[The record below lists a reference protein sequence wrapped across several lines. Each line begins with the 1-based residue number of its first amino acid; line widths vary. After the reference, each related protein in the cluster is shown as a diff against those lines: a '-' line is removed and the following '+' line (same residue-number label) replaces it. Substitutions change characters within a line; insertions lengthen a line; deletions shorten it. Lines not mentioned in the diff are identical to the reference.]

1 MKKRVLVLGMTVW
14 CCSVFAG
21 CSAAGIPQNAGAQ
34 QNEGADVE
42 MSAQDNLQG
51 TEEGQET
58 AADSTK
64 TDADSINASE
74 DSMDTSAGSA
84 AQSTGQN
91 GLPPAENQIKDQ
103 TFEVELNSLGKVTF
117 ASYTTR
123 TEQEPNGDAVFA
135 LLRGDEVLQIL
146 EGIEKNNV
154 RTDRRL
160 ESVAAVSFP
169 DYNADG
175 ISDIIT
181 ICNYEPL
188 DGDEE
193 KASEVRIYTGG
204 ADGHFTLEREL
215 SSEAD
220 SALAEKTIKS
230 VLGFLGAPGSRTD
243 AGDAGETAGWQQAY
257 IDCISRQSTDEVE
270 GYHLIYLDADEVPE
284 LVVIGS
290 YEAAGC
296 RIVSFCDGKIYQN
309 QLNRLYFSYIEGG
322 NLLCNSE
329 GNMDCYYD
337 LVYTLD
343 KQGLKLV
350 AEGYYGAED
359 NSNVQYD
366 ALGEPIY
373 YYEWN
378 GARMTKEEY
387 AKALNSVYDTSRAKD
402 GYEYGKIYSAEQMI
416 ELLQGM

>member
-1 MKKRVLVLGMTVW
+1 MKKRELILGMTVL
-14 CCSVFAG
+14 CLSMTAG
-21 CSAAGIPQNAGAQ
+21 CSAAGTPQDAGTQ
-34 QNEGADVE
+34 QNESADGKISAQDDLHVTEEEAGADV
-42 MSAQDNLQG
+42 
-51 TEEGQET
+51 
-58 AADSTK
+58 
-64 TDADSINASE
+64 TDADGTNA
-74 DSMDTSAGSA
+74 DGTNTGADGA
-84 AQSTGQN
+84 AQSANQN
-91 GLPPAENQIKDQ
+91 GLPKEAEQIKNQ
-103 TFEVELNSLGKVTF
+103 TFDTELNSLGNVTF

-123 TEQEPNGDAVFA
+123 TEAQPNGDAVFA
-135 LLRGDEVLQIL
+135 ILRGDEVVQIL
-146 EGIEKNNV
+146 EGIETDNV

-169 DYNADG
+169 DYNGDG
-175 ISDIIT
+175 IKDIIT

-193 KASEVRIYTGG
+193 KALEVRIYTGE

-215 SSEAD
+215 SAETD

-230 VLGFLGAPGSRTD
+230 VLGFLGAPGSRAETSDNGMTD
-243 AGDAGETAGWQQAY
+243 GWQQAY
-257 IDCISRQSTDEVE
+257 IDCISQQSADEVE
-270 GYHLIYLDADEVPE
+270 GYNLIYLDDDAIPE

-337 LVYTLD
+337 LVYSLG
-343 KQGLKLV
+343 KQGLEPV

-366 ALGEPIY
+366 ASGEPVY

-378 GARMTKEEY
+378 GTRMTKEEY
-387 AKALNSVYDTSRAKD
+387 AKALSSVYDMSKATD
-402 GYEYGKIYSAEQMI
+402 GYEYGKTYTAEQMI
-416 ELLQGM
+416 QLLQGM